1 MFKLIATVIS
11 REQVTPAHV
20 RLRLRAPEMAAT
32 ARPGQFVHLR
42 VSEACDPL
50 LRRPFSIMRSEP
62 ATGLIDLLVQIV
74 GRGSEM
80 VATAAPG
87 QGFDLMG
94 PLGNGFPL
102 APAGSQALL
111 VAGGVGVAPLIA
123 LAETLAQAEGE
134 REIVGLF
141 GARTEGLLCCWLEL
155 AARCTE
161 FVAVTEDGSIG
172 ETGLVSEVLARRLAA
187 PFPGRRIIYACG
199 PMPMLA
205 AIAALGREAGVPT
218 YVSLERWMGCGV
230 GACLGCVVPT
240 ASSSPGTTGVSPA
253 DSPDDVP
260 PAATGETPVVP
271 PGGELEARPT
281 RTERYLR
288 VCKDGPVFPAEA
300 LDWEA
305 MPR

>member
-1 MFKLIATVIS
+1 MLNLTATVIS
-11 REQVTPAHV
+11 REQVTPVHV
-20 RLRLRAPEMAAT
+20 RLRLRAPEIAAT
-32 ARPGQFVHLR
+32 ARAGQFVHLR
-42 VSEACDPL
+42 VSEAADPL
-50 LRRPFSIMRSEP
+50 LRRPFSIMLAEK
-62 ATGLIDLLVQIV
+62 ATGLIDLLVQVV

-80 VATAAPG
+80 VAAAVPG
-87 QGFDLMG
+87 QRFDLLG

-102 APAGSQALL
+102 APAGSQVFL

-123 LAETLAQAEGE
+123 LAEALAEAEGE
-134 REIVGLF
+134 REIIGLF

-161 FVAVTEDGSIG
+161 FTAVTEDGSIG
-172 ETGLVSEVLARRLAA
+172 EPGLVSAALARRLDA
-187 PFPGRRIIYACG
+187 PFPGRRVIYACG

-205 AIAALGREAGVPT
+205 AVAALPHPPAPLPSQGRGEQRERGVET

-230 GACLGCVVPT
+230 GACLGCVV
-240 ASSSPGTTGVSPA
+240 AAAAQEGTQAWKPA
-253 DSPDDVP
+253 LPVK
-260 PAATGETPVVP
+260 GETPVQA
-271 PGGELEARPT
+271 G
-281 RTERYLR
+281 ERYLR